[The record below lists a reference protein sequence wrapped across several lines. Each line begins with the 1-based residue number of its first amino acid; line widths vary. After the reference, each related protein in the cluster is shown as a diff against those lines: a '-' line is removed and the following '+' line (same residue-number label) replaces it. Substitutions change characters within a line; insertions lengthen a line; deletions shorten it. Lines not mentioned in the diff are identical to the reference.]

1 MVTMVMIAMIMIT
14 EAKLRWGPNFV
25 KMGTH
30 RGPNF
35 EWWSLKQVALSLNG
49 SLFRDPG
56 PYRDLF
62 GVLGPYW
69 ISIYISRSLFSVF
82 WLHSREE
89 CLIQSTCIQQWV
101 ILICLWWVMTCTVII
116 HICCEVMLH
125 TLAILPNFDFYLCLR
140 VKFHKSLFWV
150 PILAAGGP
158 YWVPISQKAGSLFQ
172 SLGVPISSG
181 DSALPLRKERHY
193 T

>member
-1 MVTMVMIAMIMIT
+1 MLPKSINCFD
-14 EAKLRWGPNFV
+14 W
-25 KMGTH
+25 
-30 RGPNF
+30 
-35 EWWSLKQVALSLNG
+35 
-49 SLFRDPG
+49 FRDPS

-62 GVLGPYW
+62 GFLGPYW
-69 ISIYISRSLFSVF
+69 VSIYISGSLFSVF

-125 TLAILPNFDFYLCLR
+125 TLALLPNFDFYLCLR

-158 YWVPISQKAGSLFQ
+158 YWVPISQKNGSLLGPYLKAWG
-172 SLGVPISSG
+172 SLLVWESVEQRSTTFWKLGT
-181 DSALPLRKERHY
+181 PLEGR
-193 T
+193 